1 MLTTPLKKIFSMMT
15 NVLFNSGKNANWKRI
30 VPCLHSKSTKMNI
43 KNGDNSMNK
52 KSTGLYKIGSVLK
65 PLILAIGLDVGE
77 VSMTNLHGATNSK
90 IGQHQIQDD
99 VNSKGIYSTAQILSK
114 SSNKVLQK

>member
-1 MLTTPLKKIFSMMT
+1 MEIVQRIKILQVYT
-15 NVLFNSGKNANWKRI
+15 
-30 VPCLHSKSTKMNI
+30 
-43 KNGDNSMNK
+43 
-52 KSTGLYKIGSVLK
+52 KIGSVLE
-65 PLILAIGLDVGE
+65 PLIMAIGLDVGK
-77 VSMTNLHGATNSK
+77 VSMTNLYDVTNLK

>member
-1 MLTTPLKKIFSMMT
+1 
-15 NVLFNSGKNANWKRI
+15 
-30 VPCLHSKSTKMNI
+30 
-43 KNGDNSMNK
+43 MNK
-52 KSTGLYKIGSVLK
+52 NLKGLYKTGSALK
-65 PLILAIGLDVGE
+65 PLIMAIGLDVGK
-77 VSMTNLHGATNSK
+77 VSMTNLYDVTNLK

>member
-1 MLTTPLKKIFSMMT
+1 MFCLIVAKLQTGNILSHVSIPTPHKI
-15 NVLFNSGKNANWKRI
+15 
-30 VPCLHSKSTKMNI
+30 NI
-43 KNGDNSMNK
+43 KHGDSSMNN

-65 PLILAIGLDVGE
+65 PLIMAIGLDVGE
-77 VSMTNLHGATNSK
+77 VSMTNLYDATNLK

-99 VNSKGIYSTAQILSK
+99 VDYEGLYPSAQILSK